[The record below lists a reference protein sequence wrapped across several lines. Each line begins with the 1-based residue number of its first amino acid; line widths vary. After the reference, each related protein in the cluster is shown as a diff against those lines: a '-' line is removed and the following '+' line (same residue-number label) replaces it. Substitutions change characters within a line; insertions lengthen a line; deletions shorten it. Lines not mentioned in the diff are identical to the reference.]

1 MRNENLYAKATE
13 VAEVINGKGYY
24 ATVQEVVKRDG
35 THTGISIRDNAEQK
49 IAPTVYLT
57 EEDIEEENEV
67 LAEKFL
73 KIVDEAP
80 GIDFDPD
87 TFDDYA
93 RIKDKIYMVVCPAS
107 SALLNDVPHFLVE
120 DIGVYFVFK
129 VDEGSSITIRNAHL
143 TMWGIDF
150 DTLKADAKYP
160 EVVIKSMFDTLR
172 EMMGIPEDAEELPPA
187 PDGMYVASSPSKSNG
202 GVCIANP
209 EFYKKIKKMANGKA
223 FYILP
228 SSVHEVLVVFDENGT
243 INVQDLRDMVR
254 EVNDTQVAPADLLS
268 YSVYTVKRGKLKIA

>member
-1 MRNENLYAKATE
+1 MKNEKLYSKATE

-24 ATVQEVVKRDG
+24 ATVQEVIKRDG
-35 THTGISIRDNAEQK
+35 AHTGISIRENAEQK
-49 IAPTVYLT
+49 IGPTVYLT
-57 EEDIEEENEV
+57 EEDIEEDNNA
-67 LAEKFL
+67 LAERFL

-87 TFDDYA
+87 TFNDYA
-93 RIKDKIYMVVCPAS
+93 KIKDKIYMVVCPGES
-107 SALLNDVPHFLVE
+107 ELLNDVPHFLVE
-120 DIGVYFVFK
+120 DIGVYFVVK
-129 VDEGSSITIRNAHL
+129 VDEGSSITIRNDHL

-160 EVVIKSMFDTLR
+160 GVVIKSMFDTLT
-172 EMMGIPEDAEELPPA
+172 EIMGIPEDSEELPPD
-187 PDGMYVASSPSKSNG
+187 PEGMYVASSPSKNNG

-209 EFYKKIKKMANGKA
+209 EFYEKITKMANGKA

-228 SSVHEVLVVFDENGT
+228 SSVHEVIVVFDDNGT

-254 EVNDTQVAPADLLS
+254 EVNDTQVAPVDLLS
-268 YSVYTVKRGKLKIA
+268 YSVYKIEDGQLKIA

>member
-1 MRNENLYAKATE
+1 MRNEKLYAKATE

-24 ATVQEVVKRDG
+24 ATVQEVVKRGG
-35 THTGISIRDNAEQK
+35 TMTGIAIRENKEQK
-49 IAPTVYLT
+49 IAPTIYIR
-57 EEDIEEENEV
+57 EEDLEADNEV

-73 KIVDEAP
+73 DIVKDAP
-80 GIDFDPD
+80 GVDFDPD
-87 TFDDYA
+87 TIDDYTKL
-93 RIKDKIYMVVCPAS
+93 KDKIYMVVCPAES
-107 SALLNDVPHFLVE
+107 ELLNDVPHFLVE
-120 DIGVYFVFK
+120 DIGVYFIVK
-129 VDEGSSITIRNAHL
+129 VDESSSITIRNEHL

-160 EVVIKSMFDTLR
+160 EVVIKSMFDTLA
-172 EMMGIPEDAEELPPA
+172 EIMGIPEDDEELPPS
-187 PDGMYVASSPSKSNG
+187 PDGMYVASSPSKNNG

-228 SSVHEVLVVFDENGT
+228 SSVHEVIVVFDENGT

-254 EVNDTQVAPADLLS
+254 EVNDTQVAPNDLLS